1 MLKAEFC
8 VQVLLFSSIISW
20 FIVMLAIIKTMSYF
34 RKFETFKDRNDTE
47 LNIIAGYMKK
57 IHEQMVV
64 ITSELKRSNRLLSSL
79 SSEQPVGT
87 DHLNY
92 VDDGIYRELRHE
104 DIKIEMETKDFP
116 SPPKPAKDTQ
126 PVPVSGKAPVPPHSR

>member
-1 MLKAEFC
+1 MLKTEFC
-8 VQVLLFSSIISW
+8 IQVLLFSSLISW

-64 ITSELKRSNRLLSSL
+64 ITGEQKRSNRLLSSL
-79 SSEQPVGT
+79 ASSEQTMGS

-92 VDDGIYRELRHE
+92 VDDGIYRELHHE
-104 DIKIEMETKDFP
+104 DVKIEMETKEFS
-116 SPPKPAKDTQ
+116 SPPKPAKETQ
-126 PVPVSGKAPVPPHSR
+126 PVSGKAPAPPHSH